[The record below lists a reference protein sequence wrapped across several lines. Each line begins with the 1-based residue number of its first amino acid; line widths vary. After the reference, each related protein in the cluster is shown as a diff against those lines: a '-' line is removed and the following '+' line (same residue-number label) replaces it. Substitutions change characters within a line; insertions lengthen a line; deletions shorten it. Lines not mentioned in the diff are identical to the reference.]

1 MTAVKPTKN
10 NNKCCNSRATST
22 IKVPLV
28 INNNNKNKCNTN
40 NNKSVSHKA
49 QVRLQTEK
57 IGPTPTIVLPLI
69 CCCCG
74 FCCSYSY
81 FRWCWCCVRCQQ
93 IAKGHNTIHKQTITQ
108 EYCFCG
114 RRSFVPPGAY
124 TSVCVCACVWV
135 RTENRTISL
144 MHIHTYVFS
153 HVCIFMYARERRS
166 AGESVSAMPWPAVG
180 GRWAAEINYFSK
192 QNMAKVGASKVVPLV
207 VAAPSLS
214 RAHSCLHLLLL
225 LPALTWPKGYK

>member
-1 MTAVKPTKN
+1 MTTTAVRLAVWAKPTDSVAGETEASAETKKKTVNTNLKTKAITSTVTAVKPTKN

-40 NNKSVSHKA
+40 NNKCNTINNNSVSHKA

-74 FCCSYSY
+74 FYCSYSY

-124 TSVCVCACVWV
+124 TSVCVCACV
-135 RTENRTISL
+135 
-144 MHIHTYVFS
+144 
-153 HVCIFMYARERRS
+153 
-166 AGESVSAMPWPAVG
+166 
-180 GRWAAEINYFSK
+180 
-192 QNMAKVGASKVVPLV
+192 
-207 VAAPSLS
+207 
-214 RAHSCLHLLLL
+214 
-225 LPALTWPKGYK
+225 